1 MKGTKKWPQ
10 KHDKHITAF
19 ERLVDDLDYDHG
31 HKRAQP
37 EEEPHNAAAYDAY
50 LAWLG
55 ERTRLKLLPPT
66 FNREEVYVMM
76 DADDIDLDEMKYF
89 KTLRD
94 DC

>member
-1 MKGTKKWPQ
+1 MDKSKMKGTKKWPQ

-55 ERTRLKLLPPT
+55 SS
-66 FNREEVYVMM
+66 
-76 DADDIDLDEMKYF
+76 
-89 KTLRD
+89 
-94 DC
+94 